1 MSKLYFFYGCM
12 GSSKT
17 AQALMMAYNFREKGK
32 RVAVCMPEIG
42 FREKPGKICSRTG
55 METDCISIAKEDNL
69 PKEILDERN

>member
-1 MSKLYFFYGCM
+1 M